1 MALPWEGL
9 SPLTHHL
16 RGLDQIDFTR
26 KKKTPAYSKRDPAF
40 ATEVFRSVVNSAPRE
55 DCRSRVKQVFRVNP
69 AETSN
74 SVGGKGISQGAI
86 VTNLKSQ
93 IQNPMSYCLNPNCS
107 KPENPDAAK
116 LCKNC
121 RSKLLLRDRYRALKA
136 IGQGGFGR
144 TLLAVDE
151 DKPSKPRCVIKQFLP
166 PETPLIPSASNRNSK
181 KAAELFEQE
190 AMRLDELGKHPQIPE
205 LLAYSIQDNRQYVV
219 QEFIDGQN
227 LAQIVE
233 TEGIFTESQIQDLL
247 NSLLPVL
254 HFIHSHNVIHR
265 DIKPANIIRR
275 ADQQLVLVDFG
286 AAKIAT
292 GTALLKTGTSIG
304 SPEYIAPEQARGK
317 AFFTSDLYSL
327 GVTCLYLLTQVSPFD
342 LFDPGEDTW
351 IWRQYLGN
359 NPVSEELGQILD
371 KMIENATNRRY
382 QTAGAVL
389 KILNPK
395 ATLNLT
401 IPQTITKPNK
411 PISQN
416 NQRQKQTNNW
426 QCIHTLTGHKN
437 LISCVDF
444 SPNGEVIASASD
456 DKTIKLWRVETAA
469 EITTLSGHTNSIHT
483 VVFSP
488 NGEILASSSHD
499 KNIKFWRMKDGL
511 DICTLTG
518 HTNSVYGLAFSPDGE
533 TIASSS
539 WDKTIKIWR
548 VKDGKELRTLAGHIN
563 LVYFV
568 AFSPDGEILASS
580 SWDRTIK
587 IWRVKDGKLLR
598 TLTRHT
604 DCVRCIA
611 FSPNGEFLASGSHDN
626 TIKIW
631 WVKDWQE
638 ILSITG
644 HSWYVDSIAF
654 SPDGESIASSSNQ
667 IIKIWQVKNGEEV
680 CNIAG
685 HTNSVYS
692 VNFSPEGELIAS
704 GSSDKTIKIW
714 QNVRV

>member
-1 MALPWEGL
+1 
-9 SPLTHHL
+9 
-16 RGLDQIDFTR
+16 
-26 KKKTPAYSKRDPAF
+26 
-40 ATEVFRSVVNSAPRE
+40 
-55 DCRSRVKQVFRVNP
+55 
-69 AETSN
+69 
-74 SVGGKGISQGAI
+74 
-86 VTNLKSQ
+86 
-93 IQNPMSYCLNPNCS
+93 MSYCLNPNCS
-107 KPENPDAAK
+107 KPENPDTAK
-116 LCKNC
+116 ICRNC
-121 RSKLLLRDRYRALKA
+121 RSKLLLRDRYRAIKA

-144 TLLAVDE
+144 TFLAVDE

-166 PETPLIPSASNRNSK
+166 PETQLIPSASNRNSK

-205 LLAYSIQDNRQYVV
+205 LLAYSIQENRQYVV

-227 LAQIVE
+227 LAQIVA
-233 TEGIFTESQIQDLL
+233 TEGTFTETQIQDLL

-275 ADQQLVLVDFG
+275 ADKQLVIVDFG

-342 LFDPGEDTW
+342 LFDPGEDAW
-351 IWRQYLGN
+351 IWRQYLAN
-359 NPVSEELGQILD
+359 NPVSEELGKILD
-371 KMIENATNRRY
+371 QMIENATNRRY
-382 QTAGAVL
+382 QTAVEVL
-389 KILNPK
+389 TQLNPEAAIK
-395 ATLNLT
+395 LT
-401 IPQTITKPNK
+401 IPQTITKSVKPAANPNL
-411 PISQN
+411 PQ
-416 NQRQKQTNNW
+416 QQTHNW

-437 LISCVDF
+437 LISSVAF
-444 SPNGEVIASASD
+444 SPNGEVIASGSD
-456 DKTIKLWRVETAA
+456 DKTIKLWQVQDGQ
-469 EITTLSGHTNSIHT
+469 EIVTLAGHANSVHT

-488 NGEILASSSHD
+488 DGKILASSSHD
-499 KNIKFWRMKDGL
+499 KTIKLWRMKDAQE
-511 DICTLTG
+511 IRTLSG
-518 HTNSVYGLAFSPDGE
+518 HINSVYGLAFSPDGE
-533 TIASSS
+533 TVASSS
-539 WDKTIKIWR
+539 WDKTIKLWR
-548 VKDGKELRTLAGHIN
+548 VKDGQEIRTFSGHIN
-563 LVYFV
+563 LVYCV
-568 AFSPDGEILASS
+568 AFSPDGETLASS

-587 IWRVKDGKLLR
+587 IWRVKDGKLIR
-598 TLTRHT
+598 TLTGHT
-604 DCVRCIA
+604 DCVRCVA

-638 ILSITG
+638 VLTIAG

-654 SPDGESIASSSNQ
+654 SPDGEVIASSSNQ
-667 IIKIWQVKNGEEV
+667 TIKIWRVKDGQEL
-680 CNIAG
+680 CNILG

-692 VNFSPEGELIAS
+692 VNFSPEGEFLAS

-714 QNVRV
+714 HNIV

>member
-1 MALPWEGL
+1 
-9 SPLTHHL
+9 
-16 RGLDQIDFTR
+16 
-26 KKKTPAYSKRDPAF
+26 
-40 ATEVFRSVVNSAPRE
+40 
-55 DCRSRVKQVFRVNP
+55 
-69 AETSN
+69 
-74 SVGGKGISQGAI
+74 
-86 VTNLKSQ
+86 
-93 IQNPMSYCLNPNCS
+93 MSYCLNPNCS
-107 KPENPDAAK
+107 KPQNPPAVK

-121 RSKLLLRDRYRALKA
+121 RSKLLLRDRYRAIKA

-144 TLLAVDE
+144 TFLAVDE

-166 PETPLIPSASNRNSK
+166 DSQLIPSGADRNSK
-181 KAAELFEQE
+181 KAAQLFEQE

-205 LLAYSIQDNRQYVV
+205 LLAYSIQDSRQYVV

-233 TEGIFTESQIQDLL
+233 QEGTFTETQIRDLL
-247 NSLLPVL
+247 NSLLPVI

-265 DIKPANIIRR
+265 DIKPGNIIRR
-275 ADQQLVLVDFG
+275 ADKQLVLVDFG

-317 AFFTSDLYSL
+317 ASFTSDLYSL

-342 LFDPGEDTW
+342 LFDPGEDAW
-351 IWRQYLGN
+351 IWRQYLSN
-359 NPVSEELGQILD
+359 NPVSEELGKVLD

-382 QTAGAVL
+382 QTAVEVL
-389 KILNPK
+389 KEINPQC
-395 ATLNLT
+395 AIDLA
-401 IPQTITKPNK
+401 IPQTTSKLVKPS
-411 PISQN
+411 PTPTQP
-416 NQRQKQTNNW
+416 QQQTYNW

-437 LISCVDF
+437 LIYSVAF

-456 DKTIKLWRVETAA
+456 DKTIKLWRVEDGQ
-469 EITTLSGHTNSIHT
+469 EIVTLAGHTNSVYT

-488 NGEILASSSHD
+488 DGLMLASSSHD
-499 KNIKFWRMKDGL
+499 KTVKLWRMKDGQE
-511 DICTLTG
+511 IRTLVG
-518 HTNSVYGLAFSPDGE
+518 HSNSVYSTAFSPDG
-533 TIASSS
+533 TLIASSS
-539 WDKTIKIWR
+539 WDRTIKIWR
-548 VKDGKELRTLAGHIN
+548 VKDGQEICTLAGHIN
-563 LVYFV
+563 LVYCV
-568 AFSPDGEILASS
+568 AFSPDGETLASS

-587 IWRVKDGKLLR
+587 IWRVKDGKLIC
-598 TLTRHT
+598 TLTGHT
-604 DCVRCIA
+604 DSVRCIA

-638 ILSITG
+638 VLTIIG
-644 HSWYVDSIAF
+644 HSWYVDSLAF
-654 SPDGESIASSSNQ
+654 SPDGEILASSSNQ
-667 IIKIWQVKNGEEV
+667 TIKIWRVKDGEEI

-692 VNFSPEGELIAS
+692 VNFNPEGEFLAS

-714 QNVRV
+714 QNTMFV